1 MQLQYSQAES
11 MHATGVH
18 DSFKWHLSWA
28 KNKNPSAI
36 GARRGRLA
44 CSDSTYV
51 LVQNSLQAIVHEL
64 QSLSCDN

>member
-51 LVQNSLQAIVHEL
+51 LDSKLTASNSARAAKLKL
-64 QSLSCDN
+64 